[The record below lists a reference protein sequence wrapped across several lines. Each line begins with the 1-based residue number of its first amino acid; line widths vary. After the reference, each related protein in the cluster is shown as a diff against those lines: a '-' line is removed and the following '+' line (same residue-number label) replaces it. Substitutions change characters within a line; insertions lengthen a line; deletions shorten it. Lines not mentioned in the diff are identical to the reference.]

1 MMQGESDK
9 ERHARQYGELIAR
22 AWSDRDFKARLIEN
36 PKAAMA
42 ELGIGTIPDVEIVVL
57 EATKKKAYLVIP
69 PEPEEPIKDLDLTAY
84 SAHYYID
91 GSG

>member
-1 MMQGESDK
+1 VPAESDRD
-9 ERHARQYGELIAR
+9 RHARQYGELIAK
-22 AWSDRDFKARLIEN
+22 AWSDSQFKKRLIKN

-42 ELGIGTIPDVEIVVL
+42 ELGIGTLPNIEIKVL
-57 EATKKKAYLVIP
+57 EGSLKKAYFVIP
-69 PEPEEPIKDLDLTAY
+69 PEPDDPIDDLDLTAY

>member
-1 MMQGESDK
+1 VNGESDK
-9 ERHARQYGELIAR
+9 ERHARQYGELIAK
-22 AWSDRDFKARLIEN
+22 AWSDKDFKARLMDD

-42 ELGIGTIPDVEIVVL
+42 ELGIGTLDVEIEVL
-57 EATKKKAYLVIP
+57 EASPGKAYLIIP
-69 PEPEEPIKDLDLTAY
+69 PEPDEPIGDLDLTAY

>member
-1 MMQGESDK
+1 MQNESDK
-9 ERHARQYGELIAR
+9 ERHARQYGELIAK
-22 AWSDRDFKARLIEN
+22 AWSDSDFKARLIEN

-42 ELGIGTIPDVEIVVL
+42 ELGIGTIPDVDIEVL
-57 EATKKKAYLVIP
+57 EATPKKAYFVIP
-69 PEPEEPIKDLDLTAY
+69 PEPDEPLADLDLTSY

>member
-1 MMQGESDK
+1 MEKRESDK
-9 ERHARQYGELIAR
+9 ERHARQYGELIAK
-22 AWSDRDFKARLIEN
+22 AWSDDAFKARLIKN

-42 ELGIGTIPDVEIVVL
+42 ELGIATLAGVEIEVL
-57 EATKKKAYLVIP
+57 EGSTKKAYFVIP
-69 PEPEEPIKDLDLTAY
+69 PEPDEPIDDLDITAY